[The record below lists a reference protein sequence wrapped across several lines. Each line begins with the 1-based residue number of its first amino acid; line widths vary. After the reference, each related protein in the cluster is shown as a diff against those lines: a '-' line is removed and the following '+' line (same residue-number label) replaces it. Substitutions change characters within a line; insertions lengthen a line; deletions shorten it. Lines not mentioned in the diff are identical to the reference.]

1 MANQANFD
9 SEILAATGKGTIEL
23 AYQSLEEN
31 YNSNNK
37 DFSADV
43 RNALIGAGLSNEDIG
58 QILYQIENHDDGGGG
73 GDSDVLIVRLLLL

>member
-1 MANQANFD
+1 MKMYKIRVLPGD
-9 SEILAATGKGTIEL
+9 TVTIEL

-31 YNSNNK
+31 YTSNNK

-58 QILYQIENHDDGGGG
+58 QILYQIEV
-73 GDSDVLIVRLLLL
+73 SYQY